1 MQASFRTDFLIAV
14 TAALLSSSA
23 LFLIWEGRAGEEQD
37 RATGELLAELA
48 ARASID
54 GLIDQDRIEL
64 GVVANRLT
72 GVPRVA
78 GVAVFTVENDLLAV
92 SGTLEDGTP
101 FVHPIVL
108 DDMLLGFAR
117 ISLVPPAM
125 APDWMRFAFSVVALL
140 AAALLV
146 SWWSSRMRGATP
158 ATAVDPATEPVSA
171 TESVTR
177 YLLVGNLHN
186 QLSLTGS
193 ERGRATA
200 QALAVARQ
208 VAGIYRCRS
217 MHLPGTGL
225 LMTFPAPGGDDTAFE
240 AVCAAFLVAQCLD
253 REASPGDY
261 RFGLHALEL
270 QGGKSPADYPG
281 ALEDG
286 ALLAAMGR
294 SGTVVASE
302 AFFGHL
308 AEPERLEAEAFSHSM
323 LEELHSSDRQCH
335 LITKLDGDRQ
345 ALIGRQAS
353 RLSTGVG
360 PQ

>member
-1 MQASFRTDFLIAV
+1 MQASFRSDFLIAL
-14 TAALLSSSA
+14 TAALLSSAA

-54 GLIDQDRIEL
+54 GLIDRNRIEL

-140 AAALLV
+140 TAVLLV
-146 SWWSSRMRGATP
+146 SWWSYRMRGAAP
-158 ATAVDPATEPVSA
+158 APAVDPATEPVSA
-171 TESVTR
+171 MESVTQ

-193 ERGRATA
+193 ERDRATA
-200 QALAVARQ
+200 RALAVARQ
-208 VAGIYRCRS
+208 VAAIYRCRS
-217 MHLPGTGL
+217 THLPGTGL
-225 LMTFPAPGGDDTAFE
+225 LMTFSAPAGEDTAFE
-240 AVCAAFLVAQCLD
+240 AVCAAFLVAQCLAGA
-253 REASPGDY
+253 ASPGDY
-261 RFGLHALEL
+261 RFGLHALDVK
-270 QGGKSPADYPG
+270 GGKSPADYSA

-294 SGTVVASE
+294 SGAVVASE
-302 AFFGHL
+302 AFFGNL
-308 AEPERLEAEAFSHSM
+308 AEPEKLEAEAFSNPM
-323 LEELHSSDRQCH
+323 LEELHSPERRCH

-345 ALIGRQAS
+345 ALISRQAS
-353 RLSTGVG
+353 RLSTDVG
-360 PQ
+360 PE